1 MIDRREA
8 IRKLTLNLVRF
19 SGIAPLARPFLGG
32 VGAILMLHRV
42 TAFPEKPDSVN
53 RHLNIHPQFLD
64 RLITDMKRRGYS
76 FVSMD
81 EVCERLAAG
90 ARGGRFATITADDGY
105 RDNLT
110 EALPVFEAHATPFTI
125 YIAPGL
131 INRDIDLW
139 WEVAE
144 DIVAARDMLRIP
156 TRQGMVTLDCSSQA
170 RKFEANVWLHRH
182 LTRELSEEAQRA
194 FLRDLAVSAG
204 VDAGAPS
211 RAMLMDWD
219 EVRQIGRHPL
229 ATIGAH
235 TVSHYHLS
243 RLTEAKARLEITD
256 SADILAIE
264 TGMRPRHFAYPY
276 GYAAAVGAREV
287 AMARDAGYVSA
298 VTTRHGLLQPAHADH
313 LHALPRISV
322 NGRYQRLAH
331 LRTMLSGITTP
342 LANSGKTVVT
352 V

>member
-1 MIDRREA
+1 MIDGREA
-8 IRKLTLNLVRF
+8 IRKLTLNLARY
-19 SGIAPLARPFLGG
+19 SGLAPLASPFLGG

-42 TAFPEKPDSVN
+42 TASPEKPDSVN

-64 RLITDMKRRGYS
+64 RLIADMKRSGYT

-81 EVCERLAAG
+81 EACDRLASPP
-90 ARGGRFATITADDGY
+90 RGGRLATITADDGY

-110 EALPVFEAHATPFTI
+110 EALPVFEKHGTPFTV
-125 YIAPGL
+125 YIAPAL
-131 INRDIDLW
+131 INGDIDLW

-144 DIVAARDMLRIP
+144 DIVIARDMLRVP
-156 TRQGMVTLDCSSQA
+156 TKMGTVTLDCSNPS
-170 RKFEANVWLHRH
+170 RKFEANVWLHRY
-182 LTRELSEEAQRA
+182 LTHEVSEEGQRA
-194 FLRDLAVSAG
+194 FLRDLATSAG

-211 RAMLMDWD
+211 RNTLMTWD
-219 EVRQIGRHPL
+219 QVRQIGAHPL

-235 TVSHYHLS
+235 TVSHYNLS
-243 RLTEAKARLEITD
+243 RLSEAKARLEIID

-264 TGMRPRHFAYPY
+264 TGVRPRHFAYPY
-276 GYAAAVGAREV
+276 GYAAAAGPREV
-287 AMARDAGYVSA
+287 KLVEEAGYKSA
-298 VTTRHGLLQPAHADH
+298 VTTRHGLLHPVHAAH

-331 LRTMLSGITTP
+331 MRTMLSGVTTP
-342 LANSGKTVVT
+342 LANGGKTVVT